1 MVVNSIPSAVG
12 GALIWYGVEVWHVLF
27 NRYLSAVWFPA
38 MGRILVL
45 IVIIIE
51 ISETFASFAR
61 LLLLDERR
69 SLRYWPTVELMNRL
83 PIRSILAYSCC
94 GRRACRNIARRL
106 RTVISSCRSRL
117 GPLCLFTL
125 ETLAVHGI
133 GNILWQRHCSLSV
146 RAKSSL

>member
-27 NRYLSAVWFPA
+27 NCYISAVWFLI

-51 ISETFASFAR
+51 ISETFASLTR
-61 LLLLDERR
+61 LLLLDGRR

-83 PIRSILAYSCC
+83 PIKPVLAYSCC
-94 GRRACRNIARRL
+94 GRR
-106 RTVISSCRSRL
+106 T
-117 GPLCLFTL
+117 
-125 ETLAVHGI
+125 
-133 GNILWQRHCSLSV
+133 
-146 RAKSSL
+146 

>member
-1 MVVNSIPSAVG
+1 MPSAVG

-27 NRYLSAVWFPA
+27 NRYISAVWFPA
-38 MGRILVL
+38 MERILVL
-45 IVIIIE
+45 IVTIVE
-51 ISETFASFAR
+51 ISETFASLTR
-61 LLLLDERR
+61 LLLDGR

-83 PIRSILAYSCC
+83 PIRSVLAYSCC
-94 GRRACRNIARRL
+94 GRRTWRRNIARRP
-106 RTVISSCRSRL
+106 RTVISSCGSRF

-146 RAKSSL
+146 KAKSSL